1 MSKSKTP
8 KKKKIITAKQNT
20 AKAKRKLS
28 PTKSKSKSSVGTV
41 NQNTKEFIFNKE
53 NYKWMGIGVGLIL
66 LGLVMMLGGHMPDA
80 DTWDPNIIYSYR
92 ITVLAP
98 FLILAGLGVEIYA
111 IFK

>member
-8 KKKKIITAKQNT
+8 KKKIITAKGKT
-20 AKAKRKLS
+20 IVKKKLS
-28 PTKSKSKSSVGTV
+28 PTRSKSKSSVGTV
-41 NQNTKEFIFNKE
+41 SRNAEDFIFNKE

-66 LGLVMMLGGHMPDA
+66 LGLVMMIGGNMPDA